1 MSIRRVLRIFTPGP
15 WRYRAQRAS
24 EVIRGVDFMRI
35 IEAHEVGL
43 DPALAVHSS
52 PSGNRYLIRA
62 LEAMSIT
69 PADRILDIGCGKGSA
84 MSVMLKLPFA
94 AVDGVE
100 LSEEIASIA
109 RANFVA
115 LGVPAER
122 CKVRAADA
130 TALRT
135 ELDGYSHFYMYN
147 PFRSPIMKRV
157 AANLS
162 ESLDRHPRSVSLL
175 YNTPACRAD
184 IDATGRFEVVRSF
197 EGVDGAEMLWYRSR
211 A

>member
-1 MSIRRVLRIFTPGP
+1 MSIRRFLRVFTPGP

-24 EVIRGVDFMRI
+24 EMMRGVDFMRI

-43 DPALAVHSS
+43 DPTLAVHSS
-52 PSGNRYLIRA
+52 PSGNKYLIRA
-62 LEAMSIT
+62 LEAMAIAPT
-69 PADRILDIGCGKGSA
+69 DRILDIGCGKGSA
-84 MSVMLKLPFA
+84 MSVMLKFPFA
-94 AVDGVE
+94 AVDGAE

-115 LGVPAER
+115 LGVPAGR
-122 CKVRAADA
+122 CKVCAADA

-147 PFRSPIMKRV
+147 PFRSPIMKQV

-184 IDATGRFEVVRSF
+184 IDATGRFEVVRRF

-211 A
+211 G

>member
-1 MSIRRVLRIFTPGP
+1 MSIRRFLRIFTPGP

-84 MSVMLKLPFA
+84 MSAPVAESVYTASADSGSTSRSDA
-94 AVDGVE
+94 AAQQYIYNWKTGAGGNYWRIGVTFDDGQTYYVN
-100 LSEEIASIA
+100 I
-109 RANFVA
+109 
-115 LGVPAER
+115 G
-122 CKVRAADA
+122 
-130 TALRT
+130 LR
-135 ELDGYSHFYMYN
+135 
-147 PFRSPIMKRV
+147 
-157 AANLS
+157 
-162 ESLDRHPRSVSLL
+162 
-175 YNTPACRAD
+175 
-184 IDATGRFEVVRSF
+184 
-197 EGVDGAEMLWYRSR
+197 
-211 A
+211 